1 MSPEPQII
9 LSLPLLA
16 LEEERSRAT
25 EEWLEDE
32 TNGVERWGYIDLS
45 LLVARNMEAS
55 EGSVVTRNSLPEKGS
70 ECSKW
75 GEKTFNVKR
84 GLVYFVISHSSIL
97 IQQRMNLPWVMVW
110 LSS

>member
-1 MSPEPQII
+1 MSNVASLSLLSVGIITRWEGSSLSKSPEPQII

-84 GLVYFVISHSSIL
+84 GLV
-97 IQQRMNLPWVMVW
+97 
-110 LSS
+110 